1 MRYVCTYAG
10 ITDYHTRYIHLK
22 TKPYSIENL
31 NDPVTRIQSRWRMN
45 GRAKVIIGNS
55 DTMNAEHTLI
65 YNNNLVKQYSD
76 IASRRLTAM
85 YHILYLQSV
94 PSPNPAW
101 FRIFVTF
108 FSCLN
113 YLSPNSF
120 HCGIL
125 VPPGPRVLLL
135 KAEQEERAGS

>member
-1 MRYVCTYAG
+1 M
-10 ITDYHTRYIHLK
+10 YIHVRSVNPSMYHLHVLESQII
-22 TKPYSIENL
+22 TLVISIPYNIENL

-108 FSCLN
+108 F
-113 YLSPNSF
+113 P
-120 HCGIL
+120 
-125 VPPGPRVLLL
+125 V
-135 KAEQEERAGS
+135 